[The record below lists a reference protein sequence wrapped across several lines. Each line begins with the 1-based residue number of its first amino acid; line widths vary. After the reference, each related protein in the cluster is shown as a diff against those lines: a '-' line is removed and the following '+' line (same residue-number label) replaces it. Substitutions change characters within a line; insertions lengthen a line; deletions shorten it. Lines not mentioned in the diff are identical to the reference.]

1 MKIFSIDRSAC
12 RITSYNVC
20 YTSYYAGVWATLGVL
35 AAAHGVSRCYLF
47 NYMLWLED
55 LGGKVGFFCEKFEQG
70 SS

>member
-1 MKIFSIDRSAC
+1 M
-12 RITSYNVC
+12 
-20 YTSYYAGVWATLGVL
+20 L